1 MKKNRTLAR
10 RARVSR
16 HLPVRRDAGGKRH
29 TILTVFHV
37 LIAFVLV
44 GLILIHL
51 GEGTDAGAASG
62 SGDRRPD
69 IDGGR
74 PVIGVGVKEVSSAT
88 DSRVDGYVAKADY
101 EKLKREVETLKS
113 QMQRLLEAAPAR
125 PESKPAASEPATPK
139 SKPAVAE
146 TKREKKPVTSAP
158 PPSKKRVGRSDQEQF
173 AAKKGD
179 RRKEAEEAKRELDQ
193 FLRAQK
199 LLFKPGEVQLEF
211 GANYAHDTAVGSFA
225 NKIRFRSAS
234 ANFLMRYGLAEDLEF
249 NFAVPLVYTEVERD
263 AGVLGQI
270 RVGST
275 ETTATTTVFP
285 PTRQAGVGLGDIDW
299 ALRYAAIHEKGA
311 IPEVTLNVHAKSDTG
326 DADRFLGTGFWNVG
340 TGVSL
345 VKTID
350 PVVFFGSL
358 GYTWTLE
365 EEDVDLGMS
374 ISGDVDPGDQI
385 LYSIGM
391 GFSLNDRVSF
401 SMAMAG
407 AAIRRSEVNGREISG
422 SGLDIN
428 SLQFTTTVQLAKR
441 VYVEP
446 VVGFGLTDD
455 AADFIVGINVP
466 FGLEGR
472 FPLPFFHDL

>member
-1 MKKNRTLAR
+1 
-10 RARVSR
+10 
-16 HLPVRRDAGGKRH
+16 
-29 TILTVFHV
+29 
-37 LIAFVLV
+37 
-44 GLILIHL
+44 
-51 GEGTDAGAASG
+51 
-62 SGDRRPD
+62 
-69 IDGGR
+69 
-74 PVIGVGVKEVSSAT
+74 
-88 DSRVDGYVAKADY
+88 GYDPKADY
-101 EKLKREVETLKS
+101 EKLKREVETLKG
-113 QMQRLLEAAPAR
+113 QMQRLLEAVPAS
-125 PESKPAASEPATPK
+125 PESKPAAAEPATPK

-146 TKREKKPVTSAP
+146 TEREKKPVTSAP
-158 PPSKKRVGRSDQEQF
+158 PPSNERVGRSDQEQF
-173 AAKKGD
+173 EAANGD

-225 NKIRFRSAS
+225 NKVKFRSAT

-249 NFAVPLVYTEVERD
+249 DFAVPLVYTEVERD
-263 AGVLGQI
+263 SGVLGQI
-270 RVGST
+270 RVGPT
-275 ETTATTTVFP
+275 GTTATTTVFP
-285 PTRQAGVGLGDIDW
+285 PTRQTGVGLGDIDW

-311 IPEVTLNVHAKSDTG
+311 IPEVTLNVNAKSDTG
-326 DADRFLGTGFWNVG
+326 DEHRGLGTGFWNVG

-374 ISGDVDPGDQI
+374 ISGDVDPGDNI
-385 LYSIGM
+385 LYSMGM

-407 AAIRRSEVNGREISG
+407 AAIRRTEVNGSEISG

-428 SLQFTTTVQLAKR
+428 SLQFATTVQLAKR

-446 VVGFGLTDD
+446 VVGFGLTDE
-455 AADFIVGINVP
+455 APDFLVGINVP

>member
-1 MKKNRTLAR
+1 MKNNRTL
-10 RARVSR
+10 
-16 HLPVRRDAGGKRH
+16 
-29 TILTVFHV
+29 ILGV
-37 LIAFVLV
+37 LQ
-44 GLILIHL
+44 
-51 GEGTDAGAASG
+51 
-62 SGDRRPD
+62 
-69 IDGGR
+69 
-74 PVIGVGVKEVSSAT
+74 VIGLGVSGVSYAA
-88 DSRVDGYVAKADY
+88 DDRGDGYVPKAEY

-113 QMQRLLEAAPAR
+113 QMQRLLEAAPAT
-125 PESKPAASEPATPK
+125 PESKPAAAEPATPK

-146 TKREKKPVTSAP
+146 NKEEKKPVTSAP
-158 PPSKKRVGRSDQEQF
+158 PPSKEKVGRSDPEESE
-173 AAKKGD
+173 AEKGD

-211 GANYAHDTAVGSFA
+211 GASYAHDTAVGAGFS
-225 NKIRFRSAS
+225 NRVRFRVAS

-249 NFAVPLVYTEVERD
+249 NFAVPLVYAERD
-263 AGVLGQI
+263 DDRGLLGLI
-270 RVGST
+270 RVG
-275 ETTATTTVFP
+275 TTTPFP
-285 PTRQAGVGLGDIDW
+285 PTRHAGVGLGDISW

-311 IPEVTLNVHAKSDTG
+311 LPEVTLNVNAKSDTG
-326 DADRFLGTGFWNVG
+326 DEHRALGTGDWNVG

-358 GYTWTLE
+358 GYTWALE
-365 EEDVDLGMS
+365 EEDVDLGRS
-374 ISGDVDPGDQI
+374 ISADVDLGDQI
-385 LYSIGM
+385 PYSIGM

-407 AAIRRSEVNGREISG
+407 AAIRRAEVNGREIRG

-428 SLQFTTTVQLAKR
+428 SFQFMTTVQLAKR
-441 VYVEP
+441 VYLEP
-446 VVGFGLTDD
+446 FVGFGLTDE
-455 AADFIVGINVP
+455 APDFLVGINVP